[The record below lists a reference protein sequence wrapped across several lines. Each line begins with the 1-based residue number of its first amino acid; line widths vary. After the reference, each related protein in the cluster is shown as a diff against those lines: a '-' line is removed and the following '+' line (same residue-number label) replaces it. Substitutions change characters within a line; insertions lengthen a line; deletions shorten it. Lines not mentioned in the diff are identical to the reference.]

1 MTEYW
6 FKFLME
12 SLSINKL
19 EEAGRR
25 SRFWWSIV
33 TAIFTL
39 IVIPLKPLHISG
51 GVGLH
56 LLQMRQADCELLCYL
71 FRTYVPLSCTARKVK
86 TVEDASDTQLC
97 WKKTEEKRLST
108 ASKLSLV
115 THMASTIIPVGKAS
129 TRGQEQSSQKQRG
142 GVSHGVIDEIMATP
156 GLVKRGLR

>member
-1 MTEYW
+1 
-6 FKFLME
+6 ME

-56 LLQMRQADCELLCYL
+56 LLQMRQADCEMLCYL
-71 FRTYVPLSCTARKVK
+71 FRTYVPLSCTSRKVK
-86 TVEDASDTQLC
+86 TVEDASED
-97 WKKTEEKRLST
+97 
-108 ASKLSLV
+108 AS
-115 THMASTIIPVGKAS
+115 
-129 TRGQEQSSQKQRG
+129 
-142 GVSHGVIDEIMATP
+142 
-156 GLVKRGLR
+156 